1 MSNGIRSLP
10 RYQQGG
16 VRPPKKIPQAKMDRN
31 PWRDASRTR
40 EGGIASLIR
49 GAKRLASTVVGR
61 RSETGYVPGIS
72 EAIYNTVIPDYEGA
86 HYGQF
91 ADALMRIARGDP
103 GDIDSRMAQSL
114 GGPMRTNREGE
125 PMKPRGEGEE
135 DAWRMYLGLPQASG
149 TFQESEYRPTISS
162 GEDIRYRDFSEPER
176 VIDTLVGRRARGSPS
191 PTQRGWWTDQTEGD
205 YESLRRAYTI
215 ENLVKEIERTGSSVL
230 ETDTMEFG
238 GDVMGDYTVG
248 AGEDEE
254 GSYLSYYDKW
264 DLAPQVA
271 QISRAGQPFDI
282 YGRMYYNPETYEYRG
297 SND

>member
-31 PWRDASRTR
+31 PWRDASQAKK
-40 EGGIASLIR
+40 GGIASLIS
-49 GAKRLASTVVGR
+49 GAKRLASTIFGE
-61 RSETGYVPGIS
+61 RSETGYVPGVS

-91 ADALMRIARGDP
+91 ADALGRIARGDP

-149 TFQESEYRPTISS
+149 TFQESEYRPTIGS
-162 GEDIRYRDFSEPER
+162 GEDIRYRDFSRPDR
-176 VIDTLVGRRARGSPS
+176 VIDTLVSQRDLDEPLAGFDPEAPFTARE
-191 PTQRGWWTDQTEGD
+191 R
-205 YESLRRAYTI
+205 ESLRRAYAI
-215 ENLVKEIERTGSSVL
+215 EGLVKEIEGTGGSVL
-230 ETDTMEFG
+230 ETDTMGFG
-238 GDVMGDYTVG
+238 GDVMGDYTLGV
-248 AGEDEE
+248 GEDEG